1 MKTILKSTLR
11 TAASAGVVAML
22 LNLPTTAV
30 AQSNE
35 SDTPES
41 SAQDDT
47 GNTDN
52 VIIVSGIRQSLA
64 SALDEKRQTDNIIEV
79 IQAEDIGKLPDQN
92 LAEVLENITGV
103 QITRDAG
110 VGTGVQI
117 RGTSAN
123 RVEINGVSTV
133 GSGNGRSGISFED
146 LPAALI
152 AAVEVVKVPEA
163 KTIEGSVGGTVNL
176 RTLRPL
182 EINEPLLAFRAQG
195 EHSSLSDTIT
205 PRLSATIGNSW
216 DTGAGE
222 IGLVMSA
229 SYAELDVSEFF
240 ARVDRDRTVLPGTSA
255 SSEAFP
261 FLRVQFLD
269 QDISN
274 QEYTT
279 INWTGSLEWKPSD
292 NLRLY
297 VDATINDQERVEQ
310 GARAFFSGT
319 TSSAVID
326 NTNNTSFE
334 TVDFGTVQGPNGPLV
349 LGEVQAV
356 TSGIL
361 GVGVTANG
369 TIDAN
374 LRTGTATG
382 ARQTDSSVF
391 AGGVEWQQDRFTVN
405 AEIARSGSKSDFPGL
420 GFQFDFINPNGP
432 QPSLGVSSDNGV
444 PAEFDVRNGVLQFG
458 IAQGLAET
466 PTTAQLL
473 DPANYRI
480 RQVNRSANSNDNSEM
495 AYRLDL
501 NFDSEGVLPFFSSID
516 AGWRYSVSKAEN
528 IDSSLRNNFTSTG
541 SPFFF
546 RPSFDQFS
554 DIVAAGPNNFNNA
567 GGNRTLF
574 IPDYLQ
580 IDPRIAADDPDGVL
594 DAINAAI
601 QAQNTANGVNIPLIS
616 QPTETLSAFFD
627 IEESTLAAY
636 FQGNYDVD
644 VAGMPIRGNVGVRWV
659 STNIDSVGNNVVN
672 GAVDGQVRQSSSY
685 EFWLPRFSLVAE
697 PANDL
702 LIRAGISR
710 DLRRPNFDNL
720 STSVAFGGNAST
732 AVGVGNPG
740 LEPETVWSF
749 DVSGE
754 YYFSDTGFFSLGFFH
769 KRRTNL
775 FAQETE
781 FPVEVNGPN
790 GIERDIT
797 PPCEGGGIF
806 NPFADRNVFSPIQG
820 LGICVPVATTINSN
834 GVATQTGVEVAF
846 QYDLSAFEDA
856 LGFASGFGFI
866 GNFTYQEDGGDV
878 SNFFNGSGGGNALN
892 LLLGRTDSTMA
903 TATLDDDVVQQLVT
917 LPNLSRYAYNA
928 TLFYDKYGINFRAR
942 YSWRSSFR
950 STDTRRFGL
959 PRIVD
964 SRGQLNAS
972 LSYEL
977 TDQITVGVDGIN
989 LLRERNDEFCITNGS
1004 LLCQQDFADRR
1015 IVGGVS
1021 FKF

>member
-1 MKTILKSTLR
+1 MQKFVKNTLR
-11 TAASAGVVAML
+11 TAASAGVIA
-22 LNLPTTAV
+22 TALSLSV
-30 AQSNE
+30 TAAAQQTSNDAPVSSSE
-35 SDTPES
+35 SDTGANE
-41 SAQDDT
+41 
-47 GNTDN
+47 N
-52 VIIVSGIRQSLA
+52 VIVVSGIRQSLQN
-64 SALDEKRQTDNIIEV
+64 ALEEKRSTDNLIEV
-79 IQAEDIGKLPDQN
+79 IQSEDIGKLPDQN

-133 GSGNGRSGISFED
+133 GSGTGRSGISFED

-152 AAVEVVKVPEA
+152 AAVEVTKVPEA

-176 RTLRPL
+176 RTIRPL
-182 EINEPLLAFRAQG
+182 ELTEPLLAIRAQG
-195 EHSSLSDTIT
+195 EHSNLLDTIT

-216 DTGAGE
+216 NTGAGE
-222 IGLVMSA
+222 IGFAMSA

-240 ARVDRDRTVLPGTSA
+240 ARVDRDRTVLPGASA

-269 QDISN
+269 QDINN

-279 INWTGSLEWKPSD
+279 LNWTGSLEWKPSD
-292 NLRLY
+292 HVRVYL
-297 VDATINDQERVEQ
+297 DATINDQERVEQ
-310 GARAFFSGT
+310 GSRAFFSGT
-319 TSSAVID
+319 TSAAVID

-356 TSGIL
+356 TSGVL
-361 GVGVTANG
+361 GVGVTTNG
-369 TIDAN
+369 TIDPN
-374 LRTGTATG
+374 LRTSTTTG
-382 ARQTDSSVF
+382 SRQTNSSVF
-391 AGGVEWQQDRFTVN
+391 ATGLEWNKDRFNVLVE
-405 AEIARSGSKSDFPGL
+405 ASRSVSNSDFPGL

-432 QPSLGVSSDNGV
+432 QPSLGQSSDNGV
-444 PAEFDVRNGVLQFG
+444 PAIFDTSGGILQFG
-458 IAQGLAET
+458 IAPGLAET
-466 PTTAQLL
+466 PTSDQLL
-473 DPANYRI
+473 DPNNYRI
-480 RQVNRSANSNDNSEM
+480 RQVTRGANSNDNSET
-495 AYRLDL
+495 AFRLDL
-501 NFDSEGVLPFFSSID
+501 NFDSDDVLPFFSSID

-528 IDSSLRNNFTSTG
+528 IDSSLRNNFTATS
-541 SPFFF
+541 SPSFF
-546 RPSFDQFS
+546 RPTLGQISQFVTPGENGFD
-554 DIVAAGPNNFNNA
+554 AAG
-567 GGNRTLF
+567 GDRTLF
-574 IPDYLQ
+574 IPDFLQ
-580 IDPRIAADDPDGVL
+580 IDPAAAANNPDEVL
-594 DAINAAI
+594 AAINAAI
-601 QAQNTANGVNIPLIS
+601 AVQNNQNNVDLPMIS
-616 QPTETLSAFFD
+616 EPTETLSAFFD
-627 IEESTLAAY
+627 IEEKTLAAY
-636 FQGNYDVD
+636 LQGNYDTEF
-644 VAGMPIRGNVGVRWV
+644 AGMPIRGNVGVRWV
-659 STNIDSVGNNVVN
+659 STNLNSIGNNVIN
-672 GAVDGQVRQSSSY
+672 GNVAGQIRQSSNY

-697 PANDL
+697 PAQDV
-702 LIRAGISR
+702 LIRGGVSR

-720 STSVAFGGNAST
+720 STSVAFGGNAT
-732 AVGVGNPG
+732 AAVNVGNPQ

-749 DVSGE
+749 DVAGE
-754 YYFSDTGFFSLGFFH
+754 YYFSDTGFFSVGFFH

-775 FAQETE
+775 FAQQTE

-797 PPCEGGGIF
+797 APCEGGGIF
-806 NPFADRNVFSPIQG
+806 NPFADRNVFSPVQG
-820 LGICVPVATTINSN
+820 IGICVPVASTINSN

-846 QYDLSAFEDA
+846 QYDLSAFEDT

-866 GNFTYQEDGGDV
+866 GNFTYQEDGGNV

-892 LLLGRTDSTMA
+892 LLLGRTDSTQA

-917 LPNLSRYAYNA
+917 LPNLSKYSYNA
-928 TLFYDKYGINFRAR
+928 TLFYDKYGLNLRAR

-950 STDTRRFGL
+950 GTDTRRFGL

-964 SRGQLNAS
+964 DRGQLNAS
-972 LSYEL
+972 LSYAI
-977 TDQITVGVDGIN
+977 TDQLTLSVDGIN
-989 LLRERNDEFCITNGS
+989 LLQERTDEFCIREGA

>member
-1 MKTILKSTLR
+1 MMQEIMKNSLR
-11 TAASAGVVAML
+11 TAVS
-22 LNLPTTAV
+22 TAV
-30 AQSNE
+30 LATALSLPSVAAAQASG
-35 SDTPES
+35 SDEQPS
-41 SAQDDT
+41 SANNGT
-47 GNTDN
+47 ENEI
-52 VIIVSGIRQSLA
+52 VVSGIRQSLA
-64 SALDEKRQTDNIIEV
+64 SALDEKRQTDNIVEV

-133 GSGNGRSGISFED
+133 GSGAGRSGISFED

-152 AAVEVVKVPEA
+152 SAVEVTKVPEA

-176 RTLRPL
+176 RTIRPL
-182 EINEPLLAFRAQG
+182 DINEPLLALRAQG
-195 EHSSLSDTIT
+195 EHSNLLNTIT
-205 PRLSATIGNSW
+205 PRLSATFGNSW

-222 IGLVMSA
+222 IGIAMSA

-269 QDISN
+269 QDINN

-279 INWTGSLEWKPSD
+279 INWTGSFEWKPSD
-292 NLRLY
+292 NLRFY
-297 VDATINDQERVEQ
+297 ADATINDQERVEQ
-310 GARAFFSGT
+310 GSRAFFSGT
-319 TSSAVID
+319 TSSAVVD
-326 NTNNTSFE
+326 NTDNMTFE
-334 TVDFGTVQGPNGPLV
+334 TIDFGTVQGPNGPLV

-356 TSGIL
+356 TSGVL

-374 LRTGTATG
+374 LRTSTGTG
-382 ARQTDSSVF
+382 SRQTDSSVL
-391 AGGVEWQQDRFTVN
+391 ASGLEWSEGRFTVL
-405 AEIARSGSKSDFPGL
+405 AEVSRATSNSDFPGL
-420 GFQFDFINPNGP
+420 GFQFDFVNPNGP
-432 QPSLGVSSDNGV
+432 QPALGQSSDNGV
-444 PAEFDVRNGVLQFG
+444 PAVFDVRDGVLQFG

-466 PTTAQLL
+466 PTTEQLL

-480 RQVNRSANSNDNSEM
+480 RQVTRSANSNDNSET
-495 AYRLDL
+495 AFRLDL
-501 NFDSEGVLPFFSSID
+501 SFDSDGALPFFSSID

-528 IDSSLRNNFTSTG
+528 IDSSLRNNFTATS
-541 SPFFF
+541 SPSFF
-546 RPSFDQFS
+546 RPTFDQLG
-554 DIVAAGPNNFNNA
+554 DIVAPGPSGFDA
-567 GGNRTLF
+567 VGGGRTLF
-574 IPDYLQ
+574 IPDYLI
-580 IDPRIAADDPDGVL
+580 IDPAVAAEDPDGVL

-601 QAQNTANGVNIPLIS
+601 EAQNLANGVTLPFIS
-616 QPTETLSAFFD
+616 EPTETLTSFFD
-627 IEESTLAAY
+627 IEEKTLAAY
-636 FQGNYDVD
+636 FQGNYDTEF
-644 VAGMPIRGNVGVRWV
+644 AGMPMRGNVGVRWV
-659 STNIDSVGNNVVN
+659 STDINSIGNNVVN
-672 GAVDGQVRQSSSY
+672 GAVDGQIRQSSSY
-685 EFWLPRFSLVAE
+685 EFWLPRASLVLE

-702 LIRAGISR
+702 LIRAGVSR

-720 STSVAFGGNAST
+720 STSVGFGGNAT
-732 AVGVGNPG
+732 AAVNVGNPQ

-749 DVSGE
+749 DLSGE
-754 YYFSDTGFFSLGFFH
+754 YYFSDTGFFSVGFFH

-775 FAQETE
+775 FAQQTE

-797 PPCEGGGIF
+797 DPCEGGGIF
-806 NPFADRNVFSPIQG
+806 NPFADRNVFSPVQG
-820 LGICVPVATTINSN
+820 IGICVPVASTFNSD

-846 QYDLSAFEDA
+846 QYDLSDFEDT

-878 SNFFNGSGGGNALN
+878 SNFFDGSGGGNALN

-903 TATLDDDVVQQLVT
+903 TPTLDDDVVQQLVT
-917 LPNLSRYAYNA
+917 LPNLSRYSYNA
-928 TLFYDKYGINFRAR
+928 TVFYDKYGLNFRAR
-942 YSWRSSFR
+942 YSWRSAFR
-950 STDTRRFGL
+950 GTDTRRFGL

-964 SRGQLNAS
+964 DRGQLNAS
-972 LSYEL
+972 LSYAI
-977 TDQITVGVDGIN
+977 TDQLTVGVDGIN
-989 LLRERNDEFCITNGS
+989 LLQERSDEFCITEGS

>member
-1 MKTILKSTLR
+1 MRNSAKTILR
-11 TAASAGVVAML
+11 TAVSRAVV
-22 LNLPTTAV
+22 TAILATPSIAL
-30 AQSNE
+30 AQSG
-35 SDTPES
+35 DDADQTVS
-41 SAQDDT
+41 SQNDT
-47 GNTDN
+47 GASNEI
-52 VIIVSGIRQSLA
+52 VVSGIRQSLA
-64 SALDEKRQTDNIIEV
+64 SALDEKRTTDNIIEV

-152 AAVEVVKVPEA
+152 ASVEVIKVPEA

-182 EINEPLLAFRAQG
+182 DINEPLLAVRAQG
-195 EHSSLSDTIT
+195 EHSSLLDTIT
-205 PRLSATIGNSW
+205 PRISATIGNSW

-222 IGLVMSA
+222 IGIVMSA

-240 ARVDRDRTVLPGTSA
+240 ARVDRDRTVLPGASA

-269 QDISN
+269 QDVSN

-310 GARAFFSGT
+310 GSRAFFSGT

-326 NTNNTSFE
+326 NTTNTSFE
-334 TVDFGTVQGPNGPLV
+334 TVDFGTVLGPNGPLV

-361 GVGVTANG
+361 GVGVTPNG

-374 LRTGTATG
+374 LRTSTTTG
-382 ARQTDSSVF
+382 SRQTDSAVF
-391 AGGVEWQQDRFTVN
+391 AGGLEWQQDRFTVL
-405 AEIARSGSKSDFPGL
+405 AEISRSTSKSDFPSL
-420 GFQFDFINPNGP
+420 GFQTDFINPNGP
-432 QPSLGVSSDNGV
+432 QPSLGISSDNGV
-444 PAEFDVRNGVLQFG
+444 PAEFDVSGGILQFG

-466 PTTAQLL
+466 PTTEQLL
-473 DPANYRI
+473 NPANYRI
-480 RQVNRSANSNDNSEM
+480 RQVNRTANSNDNSEM

-516 AGWRYSVSKAEN
+516 AGWRFSVSTAEN
-528 IDSSLRNNFTSTG
+528 IDSSLRNNFTSTR

-546 RPSFDQFS
+546 RPTLDQLSQF
-554 DIVAAGPNNFNNA
+554 VVPGVNNFDNA
-567 GGNRTLF
+567 GGSRTLF

-580 IDPRIAADDPDGVL
+580 IDPRAAAEDPDAVL
-594 DAINAAI
+594 AAVNAAI
-601 QAQNTANGVNIPLIS
+601 EAQNAANGVSLPLIS
-616 QPTETLSAFFD
+616 APTETLTAFFD

-644 VAGMPIRGNVGVRWV
+644 IAGMRARGNVGVRWV
-659 STNIDSVGNNVVN
+659 STTIDSIGNNVIN
-672 GAVDGQVRQSSSY
+672 GAVDGQIRQSSSY
-685 EFWLPRFSLVAE
+685 EFWLPRASLVLE
-697 PANDL
+697 PATDL

-720 STSVAFGGNAST
+720 STSVAFGGNASA
-732 AVGVGNPG
+732 AVGIGNPN

-754 YYFSDTGFFSLGFFH
+754 YYFSNTGFFSVGLFH

-775 FAQETE
+775 FAQNTE

-790 GIERDIT
+790 GIERDIS

-806 NPFADRNVFSPIQG
+806 NPFADRNVFSPVQG
-820 LGICVPVATTINSN
+820 IGICVPVATTINSD

-846 QYDLSAFEDA
+846 QYDLSDFEDS

-866 GNFTYQEDGGDV
+866 GNFTYQEDGGNV

-892 LLLGRTDSTMA
+892 LLLGRTDNNMS

-917 LPNLSRYAYNA
+917 LPNLSRYAFNT
-928 TLFYDKYGINFRAR
+928 TLFYDKYGLNFRAR

-972 LSYEL
+972 INYDI
-977 TDQITVGVDGIN
+977 TDQLAIGIDGIN
-989 LLRERNDEFCITNGS
+989 LLRERNDEFCITGGS